1 MPDRPAEIAGFQPAG
16 PRRGNPGPD
25 QGFAL
30 RIARQLAPS
39 LRIQEGEHVDDAIRG
54 CLGVALRRASLF
66 SRAPVVY
73 DLRMAFTMWGFFDES
88 PPAELRAFRKPVF
101 AGLRHVGHHYTE
113 ARIVADMVPEATLA
127 LTPEELDAEYPSR
140 WRELIGA

>member
-1 MPDRPAEIAGFQPAG
+1 MPDRPAEISGFQPAG
-16 PRRGNPGPD
+16 PRRGHPGPD

-39 LRIQEGEHVDDAIRG
+39 LHMQEGEHLDDAIRG

-73 DLRMAFTMWGFFDES
+73 DLQMAFRMWGFLDEV
-88 PPAELRAFRKPVF
+88 PPAELAAFRKPLF
-101 AGLRHVGHHYTE
+101 AGLRHVNHHYTE
-113 ARIVADMVPEATLA
+113 ARIVADMVPESTLLLA
-127 LTPEELDAEYPSR
+127 PTALDADYPSR

>member
-1 MPDRPAEIAGFQPAG
+1 MPDRPAEIAGFQPGG

-39 LRIQEGEHVDDAIRG
+39 LRMQEGEHIDDAIQG

-66 SRAPVVY
+66 SRAPVVH
-73 DLRMAFTMWGFFDES
+73 DLKMAFRMWGFFDEM
-88 PPAELRAFRKPVF
+88 PPAELAKLRKPLF

-113 ARIVADMVPEATLA
+113 GRIVADMIPEDALLLSPEA
-127 LTPEELDAEYPSR
+127 LDVDYPSR